1 MRRSSGSRGVS
12 GGGGELGV
20 EIKPGNLGFSA
31 DHTRK
36 SLTWKMTFLGA
47 LGLEVPLGLVLRG
60 VGVLA
65 GFRV

>member
-1 MRRSSGSRGVS
+1 MGEERGV
-12 GGGGELGV
+12 EF
-20 EIKPGNLGFSA
+20 KPGNLGFSA

-36 SLTWKMTFLGA
+36 SLSWKMTFPGA
-47 LGLEVPLGLVLRG
+47 LGLEESLGFVLRG